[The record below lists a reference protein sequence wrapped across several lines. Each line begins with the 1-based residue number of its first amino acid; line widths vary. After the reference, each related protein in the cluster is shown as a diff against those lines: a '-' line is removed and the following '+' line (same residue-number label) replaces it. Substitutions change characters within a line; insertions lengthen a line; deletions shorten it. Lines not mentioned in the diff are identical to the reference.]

1 MRMLSL
7 LTGTLLAGCAGQES
21 AFVSTQDVPRFSLN
35 SHAPATHM
43 AYALD
48 RDPEAIHHP
57 AYWPFNQANTLALQS
72 ADYCLN
78 GEHYR
83 LVARIS
89 PFDRD
94 LTQLPVAQQQ
104 RLRSVAQ
111 TLLNQP
117 QRSNSLVVGHTDA
130 VGSAAYNQQL
140 SEQRAATVARWFM
153 TQGLS
158 AQRIQTLGYGER
170 SPLQSLAAGDV
181 APHNRRVEVFTQL
194 PSAAAKDGRTPCMRS
209 AQPIATEHLLL
220 PVTAEVTP

>member
-7 LTGTLLAGCAGQES
+7 LTGTLLIGCAGQEG
-21 AFVSTQDVPRFSLN
+21 AFVSTTDVSRVTLH

-48 RDPEAIHHP
+48 RDSEVINPP
-57 AYWPFNQANTLALQS
+57 AYWPFNQTNKLALQS
-72 ADYCLN
+72 SDYCLN

-83 LVARIS
+83 LVARVS

-94 LTQLPVAQQQ
+94 LTQLPVALQQ
-104 RLRSVAQ
+104 RLRSVVQ

-117 QRSNSLVVGHTDA
+117 ARSKALVVGHTDA
-130 VGSAAYNQQL
+130 GGSAAYNQQL
-140 SEQRAATVARWFM
+140 SEQRAGSVARWFI

-158 AQRIQTLGYGER
+158 AEQIRTLGYGER
-170 SPLQSLAAGDV
+170 SPLQSLAAADV
-181 APHNRRVEVFTQL
+181 APHNRRVEVFAQL
-194 PSAAAKDGRTPCMRS
+194 PSAAAKDGTTPCMHS
-209 AQPIATEHLLL
+209 EQPIATEHLLL